1 VIDPRKFLDDLSGRH
16 ARLYTSNIDEL
27 LVAQA
32 MGNRQAYDDT
42 LDRLGDVIRETQGV
56 ATIVGATLVLQ
67 NAARAIPREAQL
79 ASRRGGEYDEWF
91 LLNFADAPTQTI
103 LPRVTFEEAV
113 QDMVDRT
120 PTTIRAAAER
130 TAKEIARL
138 YGKGS
143 GGIPRVAFVRSAEA
157 AVAKRVQALLAEAI
171 EKGIPE
177 LDYMADGTLQPGAGK
192 QIVDAV
198 NAIRKRTRPWSEGYA
213 RMAFRTNVNTAV
225 TAGRWAQGLDP
236 DIDPI
241 LPAVQF
247 LTAGDSDVRKPHKA
261 GHKRIMLR
269 RNPAWNE
276 LAPPLDYNCRC
287 SVRDVSLAEL
297 RRMGRVT
304 EVRGKVKIREDRPIA
319 SWHANSEF
327 RQGARIDLGIG
338 A

>member
-1 VIDPRKFLDDLSGRH
+1 MTNPQKFLDDLTGRH

-27 LVAQA
+27 LVAKA

-42 LDRLGDVIRETQGV
+42 LDRLGDVVRETQGV
-56 ATIVGATLVLQ
+56 ATIVGATIVLR
-67 NAARAIPREAQL
+67 NAATAINFSGYARWGSFE
-79 ASRRGGEYDEWF
+79 SS
-91 LLNFADAPTQTI
+91 LLSFADAPTQTI
-103 LPRVTFEEAV
+103 LPRVTFDEAV

-130 TAKEIARL
+130 TAKKIARL

-143 GGIPRVAFVRSAEA
+143 GGIPRVAFVNSAEA
-157 AVAKRVQALLAEAI
+157 AVTKRVQALFAEAV

-177 LDYMADGTLQPGAGK
+177 LDFMQDGTLQPGAGVR
-192 QIVDAV
+192 IVDAV
-198 NAIRKRTRPWSEGYA
+198 SAIRKRTRLWSEGYA

-247 LTAGDSDVRKPHKA
+247 LTAGDGDVRKPHKA
-261 GHKRIMLR
+261 GHKKIMLR
-269 RNPAWNE
+269 RNPAWNG

-297 RRMGRVT
+297 RRMGRVR
-304 EVRGKVKIREDRPIA
+304 EVKGKIKIREDKPPA
-319 SWHANSEF
+319 GWHASSKF
-327 RQGARIDLGIG
+327 RQGGRPDLGIG
-338 A
+338 